1 MLNSGRDLA
10 IICVYDSPEN
20 SSYKFNK
27 RQKGDDIQNESTL
40 DTLLD
45 LIGTLSD
52 CDLLIVGDFNA
63 RTGDLNFTQENE
75 DWENT
80 QGQLDLSG
88 TRTSEDE
95 LINERGNKFLDLLCS
110 TNLSLLNGCTLGDI
124 FGNFTCARYNGNS
137 VVDYGIV
144 APGAKELV
152 KTFEILNL
160 SNFSDHKPLRC
171 RVKATK
177 SSTPGET
184 LMCKYQDAPRRPKWD
199 INTYTNW
206 LEKEETANSM
216 NSLLSTDIHD
226 EFSLRSLNDG
236 LCRLIQAHSVQPHDD
251 RTSKDTGAQET
262 KKRPRPRFKN
272 KWFDPECLEVKRNLN
287 KTTRKYG
294 KNPTDAD
301 IRSLYYSSK
310 KEYRNLLKRKKRCY
324 LQQLNTDLTETSN
337 IDWNTLKALKETS
350 SKDDT
355 LDIFDMECFQTFF
368 AALYTEK
375 RVKHPLENPVSQQID
390 NDLGD
395 LLNSPITS
403 VNLKDL

>member
-1 MLNSGRDLA
+1 M
-10 IICVYDSPEN
+10 
-20 SSYKFNK
+20 
-27 RQKGDDIQNESTL
+27 
-40 DTLLD
+40 D

-95 LINERGNKFLDLLCS
+95 LINERGKKFLDLLCS

-144 APGAKELV
+144 SPGAKELV

-199 INTYTNW
+199 ITTYTNW

-216 NSLLSTDIHD
+216 NSL
-226 EFSLRSLNDG
+226 F
-236 LCRLIQAHSVQPHDD
+236 
-251 RTSKDTGAQET
+251 
-262 KKRPRPRFKN
+262 
-272 KWFDPECLEVKRNLN
+272 
-287 KTTRKYG
+287 Y
-294 KNPTDAD
+294 
-301 IRSLYYSSK
+301 
-310 KEYRNLLKRKKRCY
+310 
-324 LQQLNTDLTETSN
+324 
-337 IDWNTLKALKETS
+337 
-350 SKDDT
+350 
-355 LDIFDMECFQTFF
+355 
-368 AALYTEK
+368 
-375 RVKHPLENPVSQQID
+375 
-390 NDLGD
+390 
-395 LLNSPITS
+395 
-403 VNLKDL
+403 

>member
-1 MLNSGRDLA
+1 M
-10 IICVYDSPEN
+10 
-20 SSYKFNK
+20 
-27 RQKGDDIQNESTL
+27 
-40 DTLLD
+40 
-45 LIGTLSD
+45 
-52 CDLLIVGDFNA
+52 
-63 RTGDLNFTQENE
+63 
-75 DWENT
+75 
-80 QGQLDLSG
+80 
-88 TRTSEDE
+88 
-95 LINERGNKFLDLLCS
+95 CS

-144 APGAKELV
+144 SPGAKELV

-199 INTYTNW
+199 ITTYTNW

-272 KWFDPECLEVKRNLN
+272 KWFDPECLEAKRNLN